1 MNIEFLKTIYL
12 GNTIK
17 AYLIAAIFFLVGII
31 IIKIVQIIVIRRLKE
46 WSKQTKTNI
55 DDFIIVIIQKLGVPL
70 VYLSILY
77 FAVNSLSL
85 NPFVEKAVNFVWIAA
100 LTIAVTRLLLRLLG
114 FGVDIY
120 VEKAGHDDNL
130 RRSLVGILSFSK
142 IIIWGVA
149 SIFFLDNLGFKVS
162 TFVAGLGIGGLAVA
176 FAAQAVLKDLL
187 CYFSIIFD
195 RPFMIGDFII
205 VGDMMGVVAH
215 IGIMSTRITSLG
227 GEQLIFSNADL
238 VSTRVRNYKKMA
250 KRRVVF
256 KLGVTYQTPIEK
268 LKETP
273 EIIKKI
279 VDSVENAAFD
289 RAHFFSYGDFALII
303 EVVFYVLSGDY
314 NKYMD
319 IQQEINFQIMADFKK
334 RKIEFAYPT
343 QTLYLEKDAQNII

>member
-1 MNIEFLKTIYL
+1 MNPEFLKAIYL
-12 GNTIK
+12 GNTIM
-17 AYLIAAIFFLVGII
+17 AYLIAAISFLGGVII
-31 IIKIVQIIVIRRLKE
+31 VKIVQVIVIRRLKK
-46 WSKQTKTNI
+46 WSTQTKTDI
-55 DDFIIVIIQKLGVPL
+55 DDFIIMIIQKLGVPL
-70 VYLSILY
+70 AYLSVLY
-77 FAVNSLSL
+77 LAVNSLNL
-85 NPFVEKAVNFVWIAA
+85 NPSIEKAVNFIWVAV
-100 LTIAVTRLLLRLLG
+100 LTIAVTRFILRLLG
-114 FGVDIY
+114 LGVDIY
-120 VEKAGHDDNL
+120 VKKAGQDDNL
-130 RRSLVGILSFSK
+130 KRSLAGILSFSK
-142 IIIWGVA
+142 IIIWGFA
-149 SIFFLDNLGFKVS
+149 LIFFLDNLGFKVS

-227 GEQLIFSNADL
+227 GEQLVFSNADL

-250 KRRVVF
+250 KRRVLF

-279 VDSVENAAFD
+279 VHSVENVAFD
-289 RAHFFSYGDFALII
+289 RAHFSSYGDFALII
-303 EVVFYVLSGDY
+303 EVVYYVLSGDY
-314 NKYMD
+314 NQYMD
-319 IQQEINFQIMADFKK
+319 TQQEINFQIMAEFKK

-343 QTLYLEKDAQNII
+343 QTLYLEKDANCA